1 MCCLLS
7 PATLLS
13 CLSLV
18 VSVLAVPLWG
28 RHLATTIA
36 RQLSVPGNLNL
47 LGFVTLIYGIG
58 QILGPAL
65 TSMLGNGTSALAGAT
80 LCGAAALFIAALIST
95 VQLFKLQVVTS

>member
-1 MCCLLS
+1 
-7 PATLLS
+7 
-13 CLSLV
+13 
-18 VSVLAVPLWG
+18 
-28 RHLATTIA
+28 A

-65 TSMLGNGTSALAGAT
+65 TSMLSNGTSALASAT